1 MTQQVLRWGKINHYA
16 YATDV
21 TRNAYGVALPHK
33 VSFQVERKKL
43 YMEIKEQGRTFVTSN
58 FYVADPATLE
68 DEVSLLD
75 RGIIDSTG
83 VLEVI
88 FFIEDT
94 FGITVEDSEMLPD
107 NLDSIERIANFIAR
121 KKG

>member
-1 MTQQVLRWGKINHYA
+1 
-16 YATDV
+16 
-21 TRNAYGVALPHK
+21 
-33 VSFQVERKKL
+33 
-43 YMEIKEQGRTFVTSN
+43 MEIKEQVRTFVTSN
-58 FYVADPATLE
+58 FYVADPAALE
-68 DEVSLLD
+68 DDASLLD

-94 FGITVEDSEMLPD
+94 FGIKVEDNEMLPD
-107 NLDSIERIANFIAR
+107 NLDSIERIANFVTR

>member
-1 MTQQVLRWGKINHYA
+1 
-16 YATDV
+16 
-21 TRNAYGVALPHK
+21 
-33 VSFQVERKKL
+33 
-43 YMEIKEQGRTFVTSN
+43 MEIKEQVRAFVTSN
-58 FYVADPATLE
+58 FYVADPAALE
-68 DEVSLLD
+68 DGASLLD
-75 RGIIDSTG
+75 GGIIDSTG

-88 FFIEDT
+88 SFIEDT